1 MKTKKFTG
9 DRIFDFVNVTVI
21 LLITI
26 IILVPLLNVLA
37 SSFSGSTA
45 LAEGGFIFF
54 PKEWSLDNYRAVFK
68 DTSIWKAFFISVAK
82 TVIGVEIVEEAV
94 EAAKVNAALNGLTNC
109 RFIAG
114 DVLKVLDNLTEKPDM
129 IILDLGLPDGD
140 GIEIIK
146 NVREISKIPIIV
158 VSARQEEEEKI
169 QALDLGA
176 DDYVTKPFYMG
187 ELLARIRVA
196 LRKSNQIPEEKKEK
210 IFQCD
215 YLKVDWEKHQVSI
228 DGKEVHLTPMEYK
241 ILKLL
246 IDNRGKVLT
255 HNYILSQIWGSAQ
268 GVEAANLRVFMAAL
282 RRKIE
287 KDPGNCRFI
296 LTEIGVGYRFREAT
310 E

>member
-1 MKTKKFTG
+1 MSK
-9 DRIFDFVNVTVI
+9 I
-21 LLITI
+21 LI
-26 IILVPLLNVLA
+26 IEDEEAIADLEKDYLEL
-37 SSFSGSTA
+37 SGF
-45 LAEGGFIFF
+45 E
-54 PKEWSLDNYRAVFK
+54 
-68 DTSIWKAFFISVAK
+68 
-82 TVIGVEIVEEAV
+82 VEIE
-94 EAAKVNAALNGLTNC
+94 N
-109 RFIAG
+109 RG
-114 DVLKVLDNLTEKPDM
+114 DVGLKKALEGEYDLF
-129 IILDLGLPDGD
+129 ILDLMLPEVDGF
-140 GIEIIK
+140 EICKKIREIK
-146 NVREISKIPIIV
+146 NTPILM
-158 VSARQEEEEKI
+158 VSAKKDDIDKI
-169 QALDLGA
+169 RGLGLGA

-296 LTEIGVGYRFREAT
+296 LTEIGVGYRFRETA

>member
-1 MKTKKFTG
+1 MNEKDKVIEVALNEVGYVEKASNSNLDSKTG
-9 DRIFDFVNVTVI
+9 NVG
-21 LLITI
+21 
-26 IILVPLLNVLA
+26 
-37 SSFSGSTA
+37 SGNYTKYA
-45 LAEGGFIFF
+45 RD
-54 PKEWSLDNYRAVFK
+54 LDNISFYNGNKNGYAWCDVFVEDDK
-68 DTSIWKAFFISVAK
+68 YIINFISMSLKKEDYDYVIAK
-82 TVIGVEIVEEAV
+82 TCGEA
-94 EAAKVNAALNGLTNC
+94 NALFYAN
-109 RFIAG
+109 R
-114 DVLKVLDNLTEKPDM
+114 PDM

-196 LRKSNQIPEEKKEK
+196 LRKSNQLPEEKKEK

>member
-1 MKTKKFTG
+1 MADKHK
-9 DRIFDFVNVTVI
+9 I
-21 LLITI
+21 LIVEDDKYI
-26 IILVPLLNVLA
+26 IN
-37 SSFSGSTA
+37 
-45 LAEGGFIFF
+45 
-54 PKEWSLDNYRAVFK
+54 
-68 DTSIWKAFFISVAK
+68 FISMSLKKEDYDYVIAK
-82 TVIGVEIVEEAV
+82 TCGEA
-94 EAAKVNAALNGLTNC
+94 NALFYAN
-109 RFIAG
+109 R
-114 DVLKVLDNLTEKPDM
+114 PDM
-129 IILDLGLPDGD
+129 IILDLGLPDDD

-146 NVREISKIPIIV
+146 NVRELSKIPIIV

-169 QALDLGA
+169 Q
-176 DDYVTKPFYMG
+176 
-187 ELLARIRVA
+187 ARIRVA

>member
-1 MKTKKFTG
+1 MAVKHK
-9 DRIFDFVNVTVI
+9 I
-21 LLITI
+21 LIVEDDKYI
-26 IILVPLLNVLA
+26 IN
-37 SSFSGSTA
+37 
-45 LAEGGFIFF
+45 
-54 PKEWSLDNYRAVFK
+54 
-68 DTSIWKAFFISVAK
+68 FISMSLKKEDYDYVIAK
-82 TVIGVEIVEEAV
+82 TCGEA
-94 EAAKVNAALNGLTNC
+94 NALFYAN
-109 RFIAG
+109 R
-114 DVLKVLDNLTEKPDM
+114 PDM

-196 LRKSNQIPEEKKEK
+196 LRKSNQLPEEKKEK

-241 ILKLL
+241 ILLL
-246 IDNRGKVLT
+246 LMKNPG
-255 HNYILSQIWGSAQ
+255 
-268 GVEAANLRVFMAAL
+268 RVFSADEIYERVWNERAVNTDTIMVHVRNIREKIEINPKEPKYL
-282 RRKIE
+282 KVVWGVGYKIE
-287 KDPGNCRFI
+287 KQ
-296 LTEIGVGYRFREAT
+296 A
-310 E
+310 

>member
-1 MKTKKFTG
+1 MS
-9 DRIFDFVNVTVI
+9 RI
-21 LLITI
+21 LIVEDEVAI
-26 IILVPLLNVLA
+26 ADLEKDYLEL
-37 SSFSGSTA
+37 SGF
-45 LAEGGFIFF
+45 E
-54 PKEWSLDNYRAVFK
+54 
-68 DTSIWKAFFISVAK
+68 
-82 TVIGVEIVEEAV
+82 VEIENDGTKGLERALHEEFD
-94 EAAKVNAALNGLTNC
+94 L
-109 RFIAG
+109 F
-114 DVLKVLDNLTEKPDM
+114 
-129 IILDLGLPDGD
+129 ILDLMLPGVDGF
-140 GIEIIK
+140 EICKKIREIK
-146 NVREISKIPIIV
+146 NTPILM
-158 VSARQEEEEKI
+158 VSAKKDDIDKI
-169 QALDLGA
+169 RGLGLGA

-228 DGKEVHLTPMEYK
+228 DGKAVHLTPMEYK

-255 HNYILSQIWGSAQ
+255 HNYILGQIWGSAQ